1 MPISHLLIVYLIG
14 TLIVLLP
21 APGFAKLFAK
31 AGVAP
36 WKAYIPFY
44 NTWEMQ
50 KLTGRPKHWV
60 FWQAIPVIGWFISP
74 GIFIEFAKVFGK
86 FGLGQHTL
94 ASIAAPLYFP
104 YLAYKEDP
112 KYIGPD
118 AVKKHKKKS

>member
-44 NTWEMQ
+44 NT
-50 KLTGRPKHWV
+50 
-60 FWQAIPVIGWFISP
+60 
-74 GIFIEFAKVFGK
+74 
-86 FGLGQHTL
+86 
-94 ASIAAPLYFP
+94 
-104 YLAYKEDP
+104 
-112 KYIGPD
+112 
-118 AVKKHKKKS
+118 